1 MTCSRWKNGFK
12 AIPGF
17 WGGHV
22 RWILIS
28 LWSSSGFPRVRSEF
42 LLFSLSLSL
51 RSVKHISNRPDWL
64 SLSPHLYTLCLH
76 WRLSFRSWPAQR
88 WFNLGNMDWLWFYS
102 VACWSFKA
110 HFSGSCLC
118 SESFMFP
125 SATFGSNSFRMCSH
139 CWTDPCARSEGF

>member
-17 WGGHV
+17 WGGT
-22 RWILIS
+22 WDESWS
-28 LWSSSGFPRVRSEF
+28 LCNPAPVFPGSD
-42 LLFSLSLSL
+42 LNSCCSLSLSL

-118 SESFMFP
+118 SASFMFP